1 MTQVVADTT
10 LLRYLIEIDAV
21 DVLPV
26 LFGQVMTAPAVIQ
39 DLRHTNTPT
48 PVRAWI
54 ASPPPW
60 LVMQAPRSPYDLAL
74 HRLGAGEHEAI
85 LLVHEHQ
92 PAFLVTD
99 DRRARRTAQA
109 RGLQVVGTIW
119 VLERAAER
127 ELIDLPPVL
136 ARSRTTN
143 IRLHSDVIQE
153 ALARDAARKA
163 GAQESPSE
171 SQER

>member
-26 LFGQVMTAPAVIQ
+26 LFGQVMTAPAVVQ
-39 DLRHTNTPT
+39 DLQHANTPD

-54 ASPPPW
+54 ASPPSW
-60 LVMQAPRSPYDLAL
+60 LVIQAPNSPYDPAL
-74 HRLGAGEHEAI
+74 RRLGTGEHEAI

-92 PAFLVTD
+92 PALLVTD

-109 RGLQVVGTIW
+109 RGLHVVGTIW
-119 VLERAAER
+119 VLERAAEQ

-136 ARSRTTN
+136 ARLLTTN
-143 IRLHSDVIQE
+143 IRIHPDVIQE
-153 ALARDAARKA
+153 ALARDAAHKA
-163 GAQESPSE
+163 RAQEHRTEP
-171 SQER
+171 QET

>member
-1 MTQVVADTT
+1 
-10 LLRYLIEIDAV
+10 
-21 DVLPV
+21 
-26 LFGQVMTAPAVIQ
+26 
-39 DLRHTNTPT
+39 
-48 PVRAWI
+48 
-54 ASPPPW
+54 
-60 LVMQAPRSPYDLAL
+60 
-74 HRLGAGEHEAI
+74 
-85 LLVHEHQ
+85 VHEHQ

-136 ARSRTTN
+136 ARLRTTN